1 MVLISLLL
9 FCLPLLPVFHCVS
22 VSVGLFRLKLL
33 DNLAKLSVCIAH
45 LLLLAGIGQNP
56 CNLKYQSKDI
66 DFLTVGVLGPDCK
79 HAEMQPMIICGKVS
93 TRHAND
99 R

>member
-22 VSVGLFRLKLL
+22 VSVGLFRLQLL

-45 LLLLAGIGQNP
+45 LLLLAGIG
-56 CNLKYQSKDI
+56 
-66 DFLTVGVLGPDCK
+66 
-79 HAEMQPMIICGKVS
+79 
-93 TRHAND
+93 
-99 R
+99 